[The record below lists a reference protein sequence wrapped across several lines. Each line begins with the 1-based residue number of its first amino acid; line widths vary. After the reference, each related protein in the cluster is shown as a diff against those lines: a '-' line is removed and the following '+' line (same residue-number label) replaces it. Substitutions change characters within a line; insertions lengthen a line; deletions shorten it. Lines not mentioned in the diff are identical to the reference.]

1 MSTHIQEYLLP
12 EGTGP
17 QKIRSLLATRYRFV
31 EETPETVRRG
41 FFDTFDWSAF
51 LAGGS
56 VEERVTGTRHQL
68 FWHDLTAEGI
78 IEAQDVDKAVGFAS
92 ELPPGPLRDRLSAVL
107 GERRLLPLVGLEGD
121 RQGVRLLNEDEKTV
135 ARLVIEE
142 HRLDGGTHAGGRGLP
157 ARLQVIPLRGYE
169 NAFAEIVELL
179 STDLGLAPARTPL
192 LREALNAVGR
202 LPGDYS
208 SKVAYDLEPGERAD
222 ATAKKI
228 LLGLLDTLEA
238 NIEGAKANLDA
249 EFVHDLRVATRRTRC
264 ALSQIKHVFPSD
276 DVDDYK
282 KRFAWVQAVTGNVRD
297 LDVYLLSFEGYQ
309 SNLPVQL
316 QPHLEPLRAFLLAHY
331 DEEQQA
337 MVRALDS
344 PHFRGLIEE
353 WRAFLEAPV
362 PERADE
368 ANALRPAKAVADA
381 CIWRLVRRV
390 RREGRRIRADSPPE
404 ELHELRKSCKK
415 LRYLMEFFQS
425 LYPGDAVRDLVKQLK
440 ALLDNLGGFQDLSVQ
455 GRHLTEVAQRMR
467 DEGGAQTET
476 LLAMGALV
484 SAIYTRRAR
493 ARAEFTDLFAAYDAK
508 ENRRRS
514 KALFAQP
521 SGQDWAG

>member
-1 MSTHIQEYLLP
+1 
-12 EGTGP
+12 
-17 QKIRSLLATRYRFV
+17 
-31 EETPETVRRG
+31 
-41 FFDTFDWSAF
+41 
-51 LAGGS
+51 
-56 VEERVTGTRHQL
+56 
-68 FWHDLTAEGI
+68 
-78 IEAQDVDKAVGFAS
+78 
-92 ELPPGPLRDRLSAVL
+92 
-107 GERRLLPLVGLEGD
+107 
-121 RQGVRLLNEDEKTV
+121 
-135 ARLVIEE
+135 
-142 HRLDGGTHAGGRGLP
+142 
-157 ARLQVIPLRGYE
+157 
-169 NAFAEIVELL
+169 
-179 STDLGLAPARTPL
+179 
-192 LREALNAVGR
+192 
-202 LPGDYS
+202 
-208 SKVAYDLEPGERAD
+208 
-222 ATAKKI
+222 
-228 LLGLLDTLEA
+228 
-238 NIEGAKANLDA
+238 
-249 EFVHDLRVATRRTRC
+249 
-264 ALSQIKHVFPSD
+264 
-276 DVDDYK
+276 
-282 KRFAWVQAVTGNVRD
+282 
-297 LDVYLLSFEGYQ
+297 
-309 SNLPVQL
+309 
-316 QPHLEPLRAFLLAHY
+316 
-331 DEEQQA
+331 

-440 ALLDNLGGFQDLSVQ
+440 VLLDNLGVFQDLSVQ

-484 SAIYTRRAR
+484 SDIYTRRAR
-493 ARAEFTDLFAAYDAK
+493 ARAEFTDLFAVYDAK

-521 SGQDWAG
+521 AGQDWTG